1 MDNYPA
7 GAKYDPRAPWNEV
20 QLKPMA
26 FYKEVTETLVK
37 TCAITTTD
45 YEHIVDREDGET
57 IVEDVPNYY
66 LDWEDEYKEQYI
78 GIAELLEELKVMAR
92 RELEKNP
99 PREVRAHLKKVIR
112 SCEGWEL
119 NDLDI
124 S

>member
-7 GAKYDPRAPWNEV
+7 GAKYDPRAPWNEQRHEPV
-20 QLKPMA
+20 A
-26 FYKEVTETLVK
+26 FYKEVTETLIK
-37 TCAITTTD
+37 TCAITTDD
-45 YEHIVDREDGET
+45 YEHIVDHEDGET

-78 GIAELLEELKVMAR
+78 GIAELLEELKVMAQ

-99 PREVRAHLKKVIR
+99 PREVRAHLNKVIR